1 MAEPSKNN
9 GASPGRKGFTAFF
22 LKRAIFAVVIIA
34 AFLYALSLG
43 IEQLGKWQDMKQR
56 ETAAE
61 PAALALKPAQEPAPA
76 VPATLPPPPPPP
88 ETAAHSPSHAGES
101 NPVPDVTV
109 ERTADAPAQG
119 QPSVESAHP
128 APPPAPVQAQP
139 TQTHRTA
146 DIAPT
151 PSQPA
156 VVAAPAPD
164 APKKEDAH
172 APKAVAT
179 EEKRPLGVAFVDAV
193 IAPLDYELN
202 QRFYGWRPND
212 IVNVTDNVNQFQL
225 GVLEVTR
232 RTVVQLAE
240 RISRTGYNDA
250 FDRNLENA
258 MNFLMIKADSYW
270 FPSPESKYKESL
282 AELELYK
289 KNLLAGKAS
298 FHIRT
303 DNIIPLLSA
312 YEDLL
317 GSCDENLVKP
327 KEPDGSKV
335 GYFQADNY
343 FYYAK
348 GVASA
353 MATILEAAQRDFAV
367 TLENRRAAELM
378 HHAITYCR
386 IAASMEPWIVTNGSL
401 DGILANHRAH
411 LAAPMSH
418 ARYYMGQLIKTLST

>member
-1 MAEPSKNN
+1 MAEPSQNN

-22 LKRAIFAVVIIA
+22 LKRAILAVVIIA

-43 IEQLGKWQDMKQR
+43 IEQLGKWQDWKQKDSA
-56 ETAAE
+56 TE

-76 VPATLPPPPPPP
+76 APATLPPPPPPP
-88 ETAAHSPSHAGES
+88 EKTTS
-101 NPVPDVTV
+101 DV
-109 ERTADAPAQG
+109 A
-119 QPSVESAHP
+119 
-128 APPPAPVQAQP
+128 PAPVDSPAPHDLTVAQP
-139 TQTHRTA
+139 VESPAHRPENTQPVPVPERPKDQA
-146 DIAPT
+146 ISPKT
-151 PSQPA
+151 PSHPA

-164 APKKEDAH
+164 AHQREDAH
-172 APKAVAT
+172 APKAVVT

-289 KNLLAGKAS
+289 KKLLADKAS

-317 GSCDENLVKP
+317 GSCDENLVKL

-335 GYFQADNY
+335 GYFKADDY

-386 IAASMEPWIVTNGSL
+386 IAATMEPWIVTNGSL

>member
-1 MAEPSKNN
+1 MAEPSKND
-9 GASPGRKGFTAFF
+9 GTSSGKKGFTAFF
-22 LKRAIFAVVIIA
+22 LKRAIFALVIIA
-34 AFLYALSLG
+34 AVLYALSLG
-43 IEQLGKWQDMKQR
+43 IEQLGKWQAWKKQD
-56 ETAAE
+56 ASE
-61 PAALALKPAQEPAPA
+61 PSAALALKPAQETAPAAPAPL
-76 VPATLPPPPPPP
+76 PTPPPPPQS
-88 ETAAHSPSHAGES
+88 AAPSQSPLSQDR
-101 NPVPDVTV
+101 P
-109 ERTADAPAQG
+109 APADLQ
-119 QPSVESAHP
+119 VE
-128 APPPAPVQAQP
+128 PP
-139 TQTHRTA
+139 
-146 DIAPT
+146 
-151 PSQPA
+151 
-156 VVAAPAPD
+156 AAPAPSSAAPAESAPHVVAPGPAPHAPAAPPAAGIAPAPGPQTKGD
-164 APKKEDAH
+164 APH
-172 APKAVAT
+172 GSMPGQPQ
-179 EEKRPLGVAFVDAV
+179 EEKRPLGVSFVEAV

-212 IVNVTDNVNQFQL
+212 IINVTDNINQFQL

-282 AELELYK
+282 GELEIYK
-289 KNLLAGKAS
+289 KKLMAEKAS

-303 DNIIPLLSA
+303 DNIIPLFTA

-317 GSCDENLVKP
+317 GSCDENLVKY

-335 GYFQADNY
+335 GYFKADDY

-367 TLENRRAAELM
+367 TLENRRAAELL

-386 IAASMEPWIVTNGSL
+386 VAASLEPWIVTNGSL

>member
-43 IEQLGKWQDMKQR
+43 IEQLGKWQDWKQR
-56 ETAAE
+56 DSATE

-88 ETAAHSPSHAGES
+88 GSAAPSPSHAGES
-101 NPVPDVTV
+101 NPVPDITV
-109 ERTADAPAQG
+109 ERPADAHALTKAPAEDSRPMAPAEPPKAQA
-119 QPSVESAHP
+119 SAAQATA
-128 APPPAPVQAQP
+128 APIAIAPPAPEV
-139 TQTHRTA
+139 
-146 DIAPT
+146 
-151 PSQPA
+151 
-156 VVAAPAPD
+156 
-164 APKKEDAH
+164 KKQEDTH
-172 APKAVAT
+172 APKST
-179 EEKRPLGVAFVDAV
+179 QPEEKRPLGVAFVDAV

-212 IVNVTDNVNQFQL
+212 IINVTDNVNQFQL

-289 KNLLAGKAS
+289 KKLLADKAS

-317 GSCDENLVKP
+317 GSCDENLVKL

-335 GYFQADNY
+335 GYFKADNY

-386 IAASMEPWIVTNGSL
+386 MAASMEPWIVTNGSL